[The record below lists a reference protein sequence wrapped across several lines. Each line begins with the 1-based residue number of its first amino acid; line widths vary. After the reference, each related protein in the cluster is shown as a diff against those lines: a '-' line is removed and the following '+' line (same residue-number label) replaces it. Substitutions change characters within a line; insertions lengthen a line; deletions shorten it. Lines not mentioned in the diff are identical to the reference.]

1 MRSKVLW
8 TGFCVGI
15 ALLVGWCA
23 QGAEAAERS
32 VLGMAKEIGE
42 FRQLFAQKEQALKE
56 KNWLMYRA
64 TLDEENQTYLHE
76 QKRWFQDAVRV
87 IEPGSFRLQLLQVK
101 AVGRG
106 TAVVQ
111 VKQSYRMGKKAVSF
125 NYPLSLKKRTDGW
138 KDADLAFSVLKH
150 ERISVYYSDP
160 ALEREATLAMNT
172 LQQAYEGLHRRMGWT
187 TKGIEV
193 KLYHRPEVFRQF
205 VKPSLPEWAG
215 GWHEANQAIKFIG
228 GWGELRLLAAG
239 LVHELTHQMVSEL
252 SNDNAA
258 YWLQEGA
265 AMYYEAHLL
274 PRLMVGHE
282 TNRLKRRMS
291 LAELERAKLE
301 KLPSDQAEQYYLSAY
316 LAYKSLAERWGDRAL
331 GAVLRELGKYPYLDL
346 DSSEKQPTL
355 NQRTRNAWMRVF
367 GRSIEGMVGMSA

>member
-15 ALLVGWCA
+15 VLLVGWCA

-32 VLGMAKEIGE
+32 VSGMAKEIGA

-56 KNWLMYRA
+56 KNWHMYRA
-64 TLDEENQTYLHE
+64 TLDEVNQTYLHE

-111 VKQSYRMGKKAVSF
+111 VKQSYRMGKKAVSL

-160 ALEREATLAMNT
+160 ALEQEAT
-172 LQQAYEGLHRRMGWT
+172 
-187 TKGIEV
+187 
-193 KLYHRPEVFRQF
+193 
-205 VKPSLPEWAG
+205 
-215 GWHEANQAIKFIG
+215 
-228 GWGELRLLAAG
+228 
-239 LVHELTHQMVSEL
+239 
-252 SNDNAA
+252 
-258 YWLQEGA
+258 
-265 AMYYEAHLL
+265 
-274 PRLMVGHE
+274 
-282 TNRLKRRMS
+282 
-291 LAELERAKLE
+291 
-301 KLPSDQAEQYYLSAY
+301 
-316 LAYKSLAERWGDRAL
+316 
-331 GAVLRELGKYPYLDL
+331 
-346 DSSEKQPTL
+346 
-355 NQRTRNAWMRVF
+355 
-367 GRSIEGMVGMSA
+367 